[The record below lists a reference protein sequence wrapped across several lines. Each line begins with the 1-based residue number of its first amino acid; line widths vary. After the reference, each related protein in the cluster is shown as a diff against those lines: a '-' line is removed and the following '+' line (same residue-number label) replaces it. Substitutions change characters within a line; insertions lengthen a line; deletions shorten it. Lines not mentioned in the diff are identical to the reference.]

1 MVNFQYYNPSKI
13 VFGSGAASNLP
24 RLLQEQNVHS
34 LLMIYSGEYIH
45 NLGIF
50 NLVEDTCQEAG
61 IRFTENG
68 HVLPNPDIGLVREL
82 IETARAHEVDFI
94 LAVGGGGPIDT
105 AKAVAMGIPYD
116 GDVWDFFARGTV
128 PEQVLPVGV
137 ISTISSSGSETSNC
151 AILSSGTWKLGY
163 EDDRIIPCFAIMDP
177 VYTASLPW
185 HQTASGIADI
195 LSHLLE
201 RYFSAVE
208 HTDVTDFMIEG
219 AVKAL
224 LLNAERLKTDPSDQ
238 DARAEIQWL
247 ASVAHNNFLDA
258 GRIADWGSHRIEHE
272 LSARYGIIHGEGMA
286 VVLPAWL
293 RYAAVHKPKKPAQ
306 LAYRVWGVDPSLT
319 GEQEAV
325 LLLAE
330 KLKEWFRSLSLR
342 VSLTELEIGSEH
354 FREMAEQATLNGPVG
369 HYIPL
374 DSDAVE
380 AILELAV

>member
-13 VFGSGAASNLP
+13 VFGADSAGELP
-24 RLLQEQNVHS
+24 RLLQERESHS

-45 NLGIF
+45 ELGIYD
-50 NLVEDTCQEAG
+50 LVEQTCRENG

-68 HVLPNPDIGLVREL
+68 QVVPNPDISLVRKL
-82 IETARAHEVDFI
+82 IEMAREEDVDFI

-116 GDVWDFFARGTV
+116 GDVWDFFAKGKV
-128 PEQVLPVGV
+128 PEQILPVGV

-151 AILSSGTWKLGY
+151 AILSNGKWKLGY

-177 VYTASLPW
+177 LYTASLPW
-185 HQTASGIADI
+185 DQTAAGIADI

-201 RYFSAVE
+201 RYFSEVD
-208 HTDVTDFMIEG
+208 HTDVTDYMIEG
-219 AVKAL
+219 AVRAL
-224 LLNAERLKTDPSDQ
+224 LLNAERLRKNPSDQ
-238 DARAEIQWL
+238 NARAEIQWL

-272 LSARYGIIHGEGMA
+272 LSAQYGIVHGEGMA

-293 RYAAVHKPKKPAQ
+293 RYAAEHKPWKPAQ
-306 LAYRVWGVDPSLT
+306 LAYRVWEIDPSVSN
-319 GEQEAV
+319 EEEAV
-325 LLLAE
+325 LLLSE
-330 KLKEWFRSLSLR
+330 KLKSFFRSLSLR
-342 VSLTELEIGSEH
+342 VSLTELEIGRKD
-354 FREMAEQATLNGPVG
+354 FQEMAGRATLNGPVG

-374 DSDAVE
+374 DSKAVE
-380 AILELAV
+380 AILEFAV